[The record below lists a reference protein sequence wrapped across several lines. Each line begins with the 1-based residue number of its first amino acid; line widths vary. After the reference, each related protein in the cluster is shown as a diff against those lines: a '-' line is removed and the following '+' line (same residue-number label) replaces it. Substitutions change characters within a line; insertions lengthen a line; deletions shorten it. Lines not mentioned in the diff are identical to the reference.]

1 MLGLDQRCDVYTRHA
16 TTGLFT
22 VVAHSAVPCRLAL
35 LGAQPGDTG
44 DERAELAPERRLLWG
59 PTPALPSEHVRVTV
73 DGESWQIVAGTVA
86 AVRGP
91 TGAVAYRRAD
101 CVRAV

>member
-1 MLGLDQRCDVYTRHA
+1 MLGLQQTATITTRHA

-22 VVAHSAVPCRLAL
+22 VVAYANVPCRLAL
-35 LGAQPGDTG
+35 LGAQPSDTG
-44 DERAELAPERRLLWG
+44 DERAELAAERRLLWG

-73 DGESWQIVAGTVA
+73 DDESWQVVAGTVA

-91 TGAVAYRRAD
+91 TGAIAYRRAD
-101 CVRAV
+101 VVRAS